1 MSSDRVVANVISLS
15 NSSTVMQVPTTGTNT
30 FKIDL
35 AAMTITIDSTS
46 AIDAIAR
53 GFLGGGQTGN
63 PFGGNGTTLGF
74 AQGSTGSSGG
84 RHGGLGGLAKG
95 FPNPLYGTAQDPKDP
110 GSGGGTILRNGGK
123 GGGGGG
129 DAAPT
134 PLGEGGGRGSGG

>member
-74 AQGSTGSSGG
+74 GQGRTGS
-84 RHGGLGGLAKG
+84 R
-95 FPNPLYGTAQDPKDP
+95 
-110 GSGGGTILRNGGK
+110 GGGPSGVGVVVKAFLQRVVWLRL
-123 GGGGGG
+123 
-129 DAAPT
+129 DTHTAV
-134 PLGEGGGRGSGG
+134 RR

>member
-84 RHGGLGGLAKG
+84 GHGGVGGLAHSC
-95 FPNPLYGTAQDPKDP
+95 PNPLYGARPDLREFC
-110 GSGGGTILRNGGK
+110 GGGARLVRAGGDGV
-123 GGGGGG
+123 GGGVS
-129 DAAPT
+129 
-134 PLGEGGGRGSGG
+134 R

>member
-53 GFLGGGQTGN
+53 GFLGGGQTGS
-63 PFGGNGTTLGF
+63 PFGGNGTTLGLHKV
-74 AQGSTGSSGG
+74 ALVAAAGALE
-84 RHGGLGGLAKG
+84 GLGGSPTGLPTHPIVPPRDRTTLVVEERRS
-95 FPNPLYGTAQDPKDP
+95 FE
-110 GSGGGTILRNGGK
+110 R
-123 GGGGGG
+123 
-129 DAAPT
+129 AA
-134 PLGEGGGRGSGG
+134 RGAE

>member
-84 RHGGLGGLAKG
+84 RHWGFGGRANRS
-95 FPNPLYGTAQDPKDP
+95 PNPLYGTAEGPEEH
-110 GSGGGTILRNGGK
+110 GGWRTEHLRIG
-123 GGGGGG
+123 
-129 DAAPT
+129 
-134 PLGEGGGRGSGG
+134 GEGGEAIKGRR